1 MVAPPETGAP
11 QAAGSSLAM
20 EPYPRFSDAE
30 FDRRRRA
37 VLEAMA
43 EEGVRHAVVYGSN
56 RFGPAVTWL
65 TGWPVTREAA
75 LLLSEEEPDLL
86 LVQFH
91 NHVPCARELA
101 RCEARWAGPS
111 TTETVVEELA
121 RRGARGPVGT
131 LGPVTVELQA
141 ALGAGFERVVPLDR
155 RYTELRLVKS
165 AEELAWARVGA
176 ELSDRAVEAILRDG
190 RPGMSER
197 ELADLV
203 ERSYV
208 PAGGTTYI
216 HYFGVTSMA
225 RPDRC
230 VPAQFASTRR
240 LEPGDVLV
248 TEISAAFWDYPGQV
262 LRTFTVAA
270 EPTPLYRDLHQVAQA
285 AFEAIVAAIRE
296 GAHPQELVE
305 AAAVIEEAGFTTYD
319 DLVHG
324 FVGGYLPPVVG
335 SRSRT
340 LWPVPD
346 LPLRAG
352 MCLVVQP
359 NVITRDERAGV
370 QTGELV
376 VVTAQGA
383 ERLHRAP
390 PGLLR
395 IGR

>member
-1 MVAPPETGAP
+1 
-11 QAAGSSLAM
+11 M

-30 FDRRRRA
+30 LDRRRRA
-37 VLEAMA
+37 VLGAMA
-43 EEGVRHAVVYGSN
+43 EEGVGHAVVYGAN

-75 LLLSEEEPDLL
+75 LLLSEREPDLL
-86 LVQFH
+86 LVQFR
-91 NHVPCARELA
+91 NHVPNARELA
-101 RCEARWAGPS
+101 RCEVRWAGPS
-111 TTETVVEELA
+111 TAETVVGELA
-121 RRGARGPVGT
+121 RRGARGPVAT
-131 LGPVTVELQA
+131 LGPVTVELHA
-141 ALGAGFERVVPLDR
+141 ALGARFERVVPLDR

-165 AEELAWARVGA
+165 SEELAWARVGA
-176 ELSDRAVEAILRDG
+176 ELSDRAVEAILREG

-197 ELADLV
+197 DLADLV
-203 ERSYV
+203 ERAYTR
-208 PAGGTTYI
+208 AGGTTYI

-225 RPDRC
+225 QPDRC
-230 VPAQFASTRR
+230 VPAQFPSTRR

-270 EPTPLYRDLHQVAQA
+270 DPTPLYRDLHQVAQA
-285 AFEAIVAAIRE
+285 AFEAIVARVRE
-296 GAHPQELVE
+296 GAHPEELVE
-305 AAAVIEEAGFTTYD
+305 AAAVIEEAGFTTYH

-346 LPLRAG
+346 FPLRAG

-359 NVITRDERAGV
+359 NVVTTDERAGV
-370 QTGELV
+370 QTGD
-376 VVTAQGA
+376 G
-383 ERLHRAP
+383 
-390 PGLLR
+390 G
-395 IGR
+395 